1 MYEDGAV
8 FPRPGSAEVPH
19 VQHMGRTMSV
29 SWAFTSPHPDAKQ
42 KKAKCRTPKKK
53 KAKMQAKN
61 ATPPRSGRG
70 PNFKK
75 TENREQSGRGW
86 GEAAC
91 LSRPLRRK

>member
-53 KAKMQAKN
+53 FGRLHSEGVRVCRKPFPSKQAL
-61 ATPPRSGRG
+61 T
-70 PNFKK
+70 
-75 TENREQSGRGW
+75 
-86 GEAAC
+86 
-91 LSRPLRRK
+91 LRIWVICPSDQAS

>member
-53 KAKMQAKN
+53 KAKMQAKCN
-61 ATPPRSGRG
+61 TAEERMRTEFKNRITEQTRADEGSGAR
-70 PNFKK
+70 
-75 TENREQSGRGW
+75 RRVSAGR
-86 GEAAC
+86 
-91 LSRPLRRK
+91 